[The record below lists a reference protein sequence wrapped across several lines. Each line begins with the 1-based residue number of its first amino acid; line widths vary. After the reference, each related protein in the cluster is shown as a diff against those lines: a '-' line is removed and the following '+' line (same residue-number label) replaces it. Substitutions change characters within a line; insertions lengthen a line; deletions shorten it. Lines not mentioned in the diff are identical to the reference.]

1 MSWAYF
7 DCTFSLFDFT
17 MYNTIRLL
25 IGLNRKT
32 SSSEVSPVIHIM
44 FQNTAMS
51 FQPVISDKTFH
62 VIKFK
67 FKFKSISATFS
78 KNTINKRKYND
89 NIRISDNMIV
99 HKKNH
104 SKSCSINQLNSKW
117 SKIIAFSLVTSVVAE
132 AVIINTRNNVW
143 CDGSLPLKTRLSKKK
158 YWFLGLTHKKEKN
171 SASAKN
177 RNPFQRIQQW
187 ILS

>member
-1 MSWAYF
+1 MLMKTHKHIKCGMHLHFSCRHVCTYLV
-7 DCTFSLFDFT
+7 DEILHICTFTYINCTNFDF
-17 MYNTIRLL
+17 
-25 IGLNRKT
+25 
-32 SSSEVSPVIHIM
+32 
-44 FQNTAMS
+44 
-51 FQPVISDKTFH
+51 
-62 VIKFK
+62 KFK
-67 FKFKSISATFS
+67 FKFISATFS

-158 YWFLGLTHKKEKN
+158 YWFLGLSLKILTFYSPKTAKSSYFFSVAEK
-171 SASAKN
+171 
-177 RNPFQRIQQW
+177 
-187 ILS
+187 